1 MPRLNGDRGGWSH
14 DIEWTRLP
22 WLIPI
27 LSPAS
32 SWSTSAASYLAPACT
47 PAVWLAGIT
56 LVGDSLYVRRLPYRA
71 WYYGVLAAVFVSLHV
86 AHAVIVY
93 GRY

>member
-1 MPRLNGDRGGWSH
+1 MTSNGR
-14 DIEWTRLP
+14 RLP

-56 LVGDSLYVRRLPYRA
+56 LVGDSLDVRRLPYRA

>member
-1 MPRLNGDRGGWSH
+1 
-14 DIEWTRLP
+14 
-22 WLIPI
+22 
-27 LSPAS
+27 
-32 SWSTSAASYLAPACT
+32 
-47 PAVWLAGIT
+47 VWLAGIT

-86 AHAVIVY
+86 ANAVIVY